1 MDYIQFALS
10 NFGLSMF
17 ALAILFILLHLAMRI
32 KHISFAE
39 IVYRW
44 MALFALGFTGIYTF
58 VLHVFFSDVAAAA
71 IGWAPSP
78 FQFEVG
84 MADLALGLLGV
95 LSFRGT
101 YNFRLATVIV
111 AICMLWGDAVGHI
124 YQMLV
129 YQNFNPGNA
138 GSWFATDV
146 IVPAILLLC
155 IVKLKPMHRHPV

>member
-17 ALAILFILLHLAMRI
+17 ALAFLFILIHLSLRI
-32 KHISFAE
+32 KHVTYAE

-44 MALFALGFTGIYTF
+44 MALFALGFTGIYAA
-58 VLHVFFSDVAAAA
+58 VMHLFFADVSAAA
-71 IGWAPSP
+71 IGWATSP

-95 LSFRGT
+95 ISFRAHYG
-101 YNFRLATVIV
+101 FRLATVIA
-111 AICMLWGDAVGHI
+111 AICMLWGDAIGHL
-124 YQMLV
+124 YQMIMFL
-129 YQNFNPGNA
+129 NFNSGNA
-138 GSWFATDV
+138 GSWFAMDV

-155 IVKLKPMHRHPV
+155 IVKLKPVHRHHV